1 MTQNQIGEYIKDAVF
16 PQNVE
21 HPNGNV
27 TSLGLTKR
35 EYFAAMAMQGYIASG
50 LMDRCGENTV
60 ALHSVTAANAL
71 IETLNNT
78 DNPNLQP

>member
-1 MTQNQIGEYIKDAVF
+1 MTIPNNYAF
-16 PQNVE
+16 PVALDFFA
-21 HPNGNV
+21 G
-27 TSLGLTKR
+27 GLTKR

-50 LMDRCGENTV
+50 LMDRCGEKTL

-71 IETLNNT
+71 IKALNNT